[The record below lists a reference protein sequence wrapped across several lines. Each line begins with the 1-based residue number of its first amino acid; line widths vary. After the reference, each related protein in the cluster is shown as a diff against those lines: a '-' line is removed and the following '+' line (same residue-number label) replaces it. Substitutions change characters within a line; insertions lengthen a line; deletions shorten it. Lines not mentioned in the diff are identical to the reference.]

1 MKISKII
8 VLTALILVFLSG
20 AVLACGPYFDA
31 AYLVRGSENGFL
43 ATPEGNFIFEL
54 EKISGRDFYTQN
66 RVENAQENTADA
78 DLDDLKKA
86 LERTDLS
93 LKDQKRA
100 YCSYEDARSE
110 IQRYIEENAVTK
122 EWKWYGG
129 TFRQHE
135 RDERGSLYRLF
146 HLNLHLDK
154 NIPEEF
160 RLYIEG
166 AAAYHKYHFSKAIE
180 IWKKILLLPADKRQY
195 KSTWA
200 SFMIAKDYLSM
211 KRQKDAIKYFNLT
224 RQLAEEGY
232 KDSLNL
238 SRETYGWQA
247 LAAYEL
253 KDYTAAINFYLKSGD
268 INSLNRV
275 CNRAL
280 TLGDNQLKDIVK
292 DDIARQVLAAWIVS
306 HWWESFYWVAYPEE
320 GKTRAEAFQK
330 ALESADIKNSVKEAD
345 RIAWI
350 YYDRGDFEKARE
362 WLKFSKEKT
371 ALSKW
376 IEIKLLIR
384 DGKINQAINEL
395 QDIVN
400 TFEKNDE
407 WNLFYHCKKQDV
419 MRLINTQL
427 GVLRLSRQEYIMA
440 FEVLLKGAYW
450 EDIAYVAEK
459 VLTPRELEEILRQ
472 YENVDLSYDQ
482 RTGYS
487 GCIEEASLYK
497 SLEYL
502 LARRYARMSDWNKA
516 IKYMPGRFE
525 RYWYINEPPYGRDHE
540 YINLKN
546 LTKTLS
552 SYIENA
558 EDKKLAPEIRAENYY
573 EAGLLMRKYGM
584 EITGTELDPDWFVFN
599 GQYAYDSSIEN
610 RFAILTEERRDKFY
624 DADHWT
630 DEVAEMAQRRERIK
644 NKRGFWDG
652 TKDEEKRAL
661 ASLPD
666 PARRYHYRYKAADFM
681 WQASQL
687 LPDNN
692 QLKALALYKGGT
704 YLKIRYPKE
713 ADKFYKAL
721 VATCPDTALGK
732 EAKKLKWFPKTIDNL

>member
-8 VLTALILVFLSG
+8 ALSLFFVILLSSV
-20 AVLACGPYFDA
+20 ASACGPWFDA
-31 AYLVRGSENGFL
+31 AYLVRCSEEAFL
-43 ATPEGNFIFEL
+43 STPEGNFIFEL
-54 EKISGRDFYTQN
+54 ENITGKEFYIQKESED
-66 RVENAQENTADA
+66 VKENTVDA
-78 DLDDLKKA
+78 DLNDLKKA
-86 LERTDLS
+86 LEKTDLS

-110 IQRYIEENAVTK
+110 VQRYIEENAVAK

-135 RDERGSLYRLF
+135 RDERDSLYRLF

-154 NIPEEF
+154 NIPKEF

-200 SFMIAKDYLSM
+200 SFMIAKDHLSM
-211 KRQKDAIKYFNLT
+211 RRQKEAIKYFNLT

-232 KDSLNL
+232 KDSLDL

-247 LAAYEL
+247 LAAYEI
-253 KDYTAAINFYLKSGD
+253 KDYTTAINFYLKASD
-268 INSLNRV
+268 INSLNKV

-280 TLGDNQLKDIVK
+280 TLDNNQLKDIVK

-306 HWWESFYWVAYPEE
+306 HWWDSFYWVADPEE
-320 GKTRAEAFQK
+320 KKTRAEAFQK
-330 ALESADIKNSVKEAD
+330 ALESADIKESVKEAD

-350 YYDRGDFEKARE
+350 YYNMGDFEKTRE
-362 WLKFSKEKT
+362 WLKLSGEKT

-376 IEIKLLIR
+376 IDVKLLIR
-384 DGKINQAINEL
+384 DGQINQAINEL
-395 QDIVN
+395 QGLIN

-419 MRLINTQL
+419 IRLINTQL

-440 FEVLLKGAYW
+440 FDVLLKGACW

-459 VLTPRELEEILRQ
+459 VLTPRELEDILRQ

-482 RTGYS
+482 HTGYS

-525 RYWYINEPPYGRDHE
+525 RYWYINEPPYGIKHE
-540 YINLKN
+540 YINLKD

-552 SYIENA
+552 SYIQNA
-558 EDKKLAPEIRAENYY
+558 EDKKLHPKTRAENYY
-573 EAGLLMRKYGM
+573 EAGLLMREYGM

-599 GQYAYDSSIEN
+599 GAYSYDSSLEN
-610 RFAILTEERRDKFY
+610 RFAILTEERKNIY
-624 DADHWT
+624 YSPNYYQNT
-630 DEVAEMAQRRERIK
+630 LDEIAQRRERIK
-644 NKRGFWDG
+644 NKRGFWEG
-652 TKDEEKRAL
+652 TKDEEKRVL
-661 ASLPD
+661 ASLPE
-666 PARRYHYRYKAADFM
+666 PARRYHYRYKAADLM
-681 WQASQL
+681 WKAAQL
-687 LPDNN
+687 LPDND
-692 QLKALALYKGGT
+692 QLKALALYKGGS
-704 YLKIRYPKE
+704 YLKARYPEE

-721 VATCPDTALGK
+721 VNTCGETALGR
-732 EAKKLKWFPKTIDNL
+732 EADELKWFPKAINEY